1 MNNCLID
8 FQSKYGGKLY
18 EILKKMLIFNHKYRS
33 DFRDLL
39 NHMKKMNKKPENGY
53 EAFDKISEII
63 INRKC
68 PNKTNRVIWAERL
81 AYLMRINKY
90 DYYWEGSAEY
100 DNGYSLG
107 YGQCGNRLKNYNHM
121 HHMLL
126 C

>member
-1 MNNCLID
+1 
-8 FQSKYGGKLY
+8 
-18 EILKKMLIFNHKYRS
+18 MLIFNHKYRS